1 MARSIHKPWLKL
13 WVQGILNENNNN
25 DSTTN
30 ENISIINS
38 NNRNKNNQ
46 NSTITTTRSS
56 NHHKNVSDI
65 VNKNYIPR
73 IVQVM
78 SCNEEARCML
88 ISDTEYCI
96 HVFFKKDI
104 FESILN
110 DYNIDSLKY
119 SLIKISNYHL
129 STVIQS
135 SGNIDIKK
143 LQQLKV
149 TYPLSIFCSKITF
162 LGASECEI
170 INRPTALNL
179 SHAIR
184 MILRK
189 YEYYNLVMKLGYE
202 QFPREGC
209 LPSWGKLVNVVIIV
223 LVCKERADA
232 IVIIDI
238 DIIIM

>member
-13 WVQGILNENNNN
+13 WVEGILNDNINNN
-25 DSTTN
+25 DNSDIRDVN
-30 ENISIINS
+30 ANISNS
-38 NNRNKNNQ
+38 NGNKKNNNQ
-46 NSTITTTRSS
+46 NSTITTSTST
-56 NHHKNVSDI
+56 NYHKNKSNNI
-65 VNKNYIPR
+65 NKNYISR

-96 HVFFKKDI
+96 HIFFKKDI

-135 SGNIDIKK
+135 SGNVDIKK

-149 TYPLSIFCSKITF
+149 TYPLSIFCSKITY

-170 INRPTALNL
+170 INRPTSLNL
-179 SHAIR
+179 SHTIIL
-184 MILRK
+184 ILRK
-189 YEYYNLVMKLGYE
+189 YEYYNLIKKLGDE

-209 LPSWGKLVNVVIIV
+209 LPSWGK
-223 LVCKERADA
+223 
-232 IVIIDI
+232 
-238 DIIIM
+238 